1 MTLGTRIAA
10 LRRERGL
17 SQEALGELVGVSR
30 QAVSKWES
38 DSALPDVNNCVALSR
53 AFGITLAQLLELEEE
68 TAPSRELTQEQ
79 LEMAE
84 TIAKK
89 YLESLPR
96 PRGWQQRKWPWVL
109 AAAVVLAVALGAA
122 WWGHQLDQTVSRM
135 DGQMANIQ
143 NTVGD
148 TVEEQVNAALEQV
161 TSLVEFFD
169 YSVVQVDLAENA
181 VTFDLAVQLRQRTAD
196 TPVILAA
203 RSAGETVSV
212 QAEDQG
218 GDTFAAQITCPLSDT
233 IDFSLTFQMDGENR
247 TQTIGQAIQMAQDYS
262 LQPVVKELDTPY
274 KEKKLEGDHFPAG
287 TVVPLEYNVTF
298 YNTNRMVTPE
308 DAHVGAWLGVFVNDQ
323 LDHWVDDIQSWSIEH
338 SDEFYLGSFWST
350 EVDLSGLS
358 LNKGDIITLGLRVR
372 DGSGRTRT
380 QMIWMGYV
388 KEDDGSLIGGVVK
401 EDKPY
406 APVEEAWKKLQDRT

>member
-1 MTLGTRIAA
+1 MTLGTRITA

-96 PRGWQQRKWPWVL
+96 PKGWRQQRKWPWVL

-169 YSVVQVDLAENA
+169 YSVVKVDLAENS

-218 GDTFAAQITCPLSDT
+218 GRYLCRSNYLSP
-233 IDFSLTFQMDGENR
+233 QR
-247 TQTIGQAIQMAQDYS
+247 
-262 LQPVVKELDTPY
+262 
-274 KEKKLEGDHFPAG
+274 H
-287 TVVPLEYNVTF
+287 
-298 YNTNRMVTPE
+298 
-308 DAHVGAWLGVFVNDQ
+308 H
-323 LDHWVDDIQSWSIEH
+323 
-338 SDEFYLGSFWST
+338 
-350 EVDLSGLS
+350 
-358 LNKGDIITLGLRVR
+358 
-372 DGSGRTRT
+372 
-380 QMIWMGYV
+380 
-388 KEDDGSLIGGVVK
+388 
-401 EDKPY
+401 
-406 APVEEAWKKLQDRT
+406 

>member
-96 PRGWQQRKWPWVL
+96 PKGWRQRRKWPWVL
-109 AAAVVLAVALGAA
+109 AAAVVLVLASVAAQWVRDLNR
-122 WWGHQLDQTVSRM
+122 TVSHM
-135 DGQMANIQ
+135 TDEMMTIQ
-143 NTVGD
+143 NTVSD
-148 TVEEQVNAALEQV
+148 AVEQQVNAALQQV
-161 TSLVEFFD
+161 TSLVESFD
-169 YSVVQVDLAENA
+169 YTAVEVNLWENTA
-181 VTFDLAVQLRQRTAD
+181 TFDLNVQLRQRTAD

-212 QAEDQG
+212 QAENQG
-218 GDTFAAQITCPLSDT
+218 GRDLFCPDHLS
-233 IDFSLTFQMDGENR
+233 SQR
-247 TQTIGQAIQMAQDYS
+247 R
-262 LQPVVKELDTPY
+262 
-274 KEKKLEGDHFPAG
+274 H
-287 TVVPLEYNVTF
+287 
-298 YNTNRMVTPE
+298 
-308 DAHVGAWLGVFVNDQ
+308 
-323 LDHWVDDIQSWSIEH
+323 
-338 SDEFYLGSFWST
+338 
-350 EVDLSGLS
+350 
-358 LNKGDIITLGLRVR
+358 
-372 DGSGRTRT
+372 
-380 QMIWMGYV
+380 
-388 KEDDGSLIGGVVK
+388 
-401 EDKPY
+401 
-406 APVEEAWKKLQDRT
+406 